1 MKQLSA
7 KLAGLL
13 SLVILLSACGTSVA
27 PNSGTGSSMADT
39 LTVTGYG
46 QARGNPDMATV
57 TVGFTITD
65 SDISEAVTESNDT
78 IAGITSA
85 MKGLGVAEVDIQTT
99 GFNVWPE
106 DVWDP
111 QTGQATGEKRFHVD
125 STMQINI
132 RTIGDVGKVI
142 ETALTNGANSI
153 YGLNFGIQNTDQLA
167 DEART
172 AALKDARMRADAIAE
187 GLGLTVGEVS
197 SVTDQSGGW
206 IYPSFVGAGMGVGG
220 GGGEPPI
227 NQGQM
232 AVSVSLSVTYAI
244 VR

>member
-111 QTGQATGEKRFHVD
+111 QTGQATG
-125 STMQINI
+125 
-132 RTIGDVGKVI
+132 
-142 ETALTNGANSI
+142 
-153 YGLNFGIQNTDQLA
+153 
-167 DEART
+167 
-172 AALKDARMRADAIAE
+172 
-187 GLGLTVGEVS
+187 
-197 SVTDQSGGW
+197 
-206 IYPSFVGAGMGVGG
+206 
-220 GGGEPPI
+220 
-227 NQGQM
+227 
-232 AVSVSLSVTYAI
+232 
-244 VR
+244 